1 MENNSTGAASFE
13 AEFQALCLE
22 YAEKLPARL
31 QVIEEVWQELRRG
44 SGATDG
50 LEHFFRLLHSLAGS
64 GTTFGFPA
72 LSQMARQ
79 LCNLL
84 KPALESGAPLT
95 SAQRTDLDARVRAL
109 HLAGTTVANGVSLYE
124 VEPPVF
130 QEISNSSL
138 AENRRQFLV
147 AGDL

>member
-31 QVIEEVWQELRRG
+31 QMIEKVWQDLRHG
-44 SGATDG
+44 SEATDG

-64 GTTFGFPA
+64 GTMFGFPSI
-72 LSQMARQ
+72 SQMARQ
-79 LCNLL
+79 LCNVL
-84 KPALESGAPLT
+84 KPIVESGTPLT
-95 SAQRTDLDARVRAL
+95 SAQRTNLDAGVRAL
-109 HLAGTTVANGVSLYE
+109 HLAGGTVVDRVSLYE

-130 QEISNSSL
+130 
-138 AENRRQFLV
+138 
-147 AGDL
+147 